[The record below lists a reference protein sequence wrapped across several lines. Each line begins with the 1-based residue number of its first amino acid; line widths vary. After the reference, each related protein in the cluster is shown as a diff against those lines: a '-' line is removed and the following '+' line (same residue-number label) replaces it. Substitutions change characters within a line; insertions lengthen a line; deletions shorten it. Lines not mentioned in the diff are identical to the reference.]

1 MPLLE
6 KLEETEEDHIDYAKD
21 IKTVSQIKSATLAR
35 LERHM
40 GGCTTQ
46 SLRLP
51 EWISGE
57 FDAVLK
63 KVRDIK
69 PNVRQEKDLMDK
81 KKKYMTDAKA
91 IHIFIQNQEDF

>member
-57 FDAVLK
+57 FDEHKFQSSHLK
-63 KVRDIK
+63 TR
-69 PNVRQEKDLMDK
+69 
-81 KKKYMTDAKA
+81 KA
-91 IHIFIQNQEDF
+91 NN